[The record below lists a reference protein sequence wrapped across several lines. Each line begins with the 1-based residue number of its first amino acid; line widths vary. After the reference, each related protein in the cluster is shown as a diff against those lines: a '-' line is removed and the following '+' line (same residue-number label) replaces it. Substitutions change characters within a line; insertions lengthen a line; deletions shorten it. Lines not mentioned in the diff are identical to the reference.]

1 MDPTLRHAGTQAER
15 TALGWQR
22 TGIGTMAVGALLVR
36 WHVSQHVLPLW
47 PGALIIAIAGL
58 GVLVLVPQ
66 RYRRVLRTVRA
77 GHTPLSRGMVP
88 GMTLLLVLVNIGI
101 GVGIGTDLLNT

>member
-1 MDPTLRHAGTQAER
+1 MTDSELMDVGGQAER

-22 TGIGTMAVGALLVR
+22 TEIGMMAVGALLMR
-36 WHVSQHVLPLW
+36 WDVTEHLPMW
-47 PGALIIAIAGL
+47 PGIVLTATAGL
-58 GVLVLVPQ
+58 GVLILVPD

-88 GMTLLLVLVNIGI
+88 SATLLMVLVILGA
-101 GVGIGTDLLNT
+101 GVELAVRLAG

>member
-1 MDPTLRHAGTQAER
+1 MDVGGQAER

-22 TGIGTMAVGALLVR
+22 TEIGTMAVGALLMR
-36 WHVSQHVLPLW
+36 WSLTEHLPVW
-47 PGALIIAIAGL
+47 PGILLTAAAGL
-58 GVLVLVPQ
+58 GVLILVPD

-88 GMTLLLVLVNIGI
+88 SATLLMVLVILAV
-101 GVGIGTDLLNT
+101 GVNLAVRLTG

>member
-1 MDPTLRHAGTQAER
+1 MTDSELMDVGGQAER

-22 TGIGTMAVGALLVR
+22 TEIGMMAVGVLLMR
-36 WHVSQHVLPLW
+36 WGVTEHLPVW
-47 PGALIIAIAGL
+47 PGILLTASAGL
-58 GVLVLVPQ
+58 GVLILVPD

-88 GMTLLLVLVNIGI
+88 SATLLMVLVIL
-101 GVGIGTDLLNT
+101 GVGGELAFRLTG